1 MKPLSAQRPETR
13 WLLAC
18 GALLLVLALWAA
30 WIVVT
35 KYQQAAARL
44 DDIQPRH
51 ARLAGLLQGSDRFT
65 EADGAIK
72 ANLAEF
78 VYPAEEDAGQTGNA
92 ALQRVRD
99 LATTRGLRVSSSQ
112 AAAPRDDKGFDRIG
126 LSLRVEGEWPQLV
139 ALLRD
144 LPRQRPVIHTGTLQ
158 LGVQQQ
164 GMRDAPQVVFG
175 QFDLY
180 VLKERRP

>member
-78 VYPAEEDAGQTGNA
+78 VYPAEQDAGQTGNA

-126 LSLRVEGEWPQLV
+126 LSLRVEGDWPQLQG
-139 ALLRD
+139 LLRA
-144 LPRQRPVIHTGTLQ
+144 LPGERPAIYSDTVQLLSQGPQAGRAPAMIQAQLELFVLQERQP
-158 LGVQQQ
+158 
-164 GMRDAPQVVFG
+164 
-175 QFDLY
+175 
-180 VLKERRP
+180 